1 MGGRFEPQTAGEL
14 AAVAGE
20 PAVAEGE
27 QGVVTGEFPLSPVQR
42 WFFARGLPEPSHYN
56 QSVLLEAPGGVE
68 PELVRVAVRAVVEH
82 HDALR
87 SRFTNDST
95 GWTGRVLPADSAEM
109 LWVVAARRDRGGV
122 NSVASVRS
130 VSAGLSAERA
140 SRLLR
145 DVPGVFGTQI
155 NDVLLAALG
164 LTLTPWTR
172 TAAVVVD
179 VEGHGREDVGGGV
192 DV

>member
-56 QSVLLEAPGGVE
+56 QAVLLEAPGGGE
-68 PELVRVAVRAVVEH
+68 PELVRVAARAGVEH

-87 SRFTNDST
+87 SRFTNGST
-95 GWTGRVLPADSAEM
+95 GWTCRVLPPQSAE
-109 LWVVAARRDRGGV
+109 LVW
-122 NSVASVRS
+122 SVHA
-130 VSAGLSAERA
+130 
-140 SRLLR
+140 
-145 DVPGVFGTQI
+145 T
-155 NDVLLAALG
+155 
-164 LTLTPWTR
+164 
-172 TAAVVVD
+172 
-179 VEGHGREDVGGGV
+179 
-192 DV
+192 